1 MMQKCALEIVLSG
14 VVPDSM
20 PFYEP
25 AIVNSELVHSESYE
39 RPMKR
44 VNYCVSLCDGSML

>member
-1 MMQKCALEIVLSG
+1 MMQKCALEIVLS
-14 VVPDSM
+14 VVTDSM